1 MKKVLAFLI
10 FALLLVNCDKDSV
23 PPAKSSASGDPLQ
36 RKLQEIAG
44 SGATDCGRLKSQAP
58 DQLEPA
64 GNCAM
69 AASKKKQAFYVA
81 YEMPGLTVALAG
93 DSTGKLFS
101 VQQEQAAG
109 APSGT
114 ASSGN
119 ASEVVATPCTSELR
133 IAQSGRVTC
142 IPPGSM
148 GGSMMGG
155 AGPHGGQSMP
165 PASGASPHGG
175 MSMPPASGASP
186 HGGMSMPPA
195 SGASPHGGGSS
206 NLPSSHSNSAP

>member
-1 MKKVLAFLI
+1 
-10 FALLLVNCDKDSV
+10 
-23 PPAKSSASGDPLQ
+23 
-36 RKLQEIAG
+36 
-44 SGATDCGRLKSQAP
+44 
-58 DQLEPA
+58 
-64 GNCAM
+64 M

-109 APSGT
+109 APSGST
-114 ASSGN
+114 
-119 ASEVVATPCTSELR
+119 SEVVAAPCASELR

-148 GGSMMGG
+148 GGNMMGG
-155 AGPHGGQSMP
+155 VGPHGGQSIP

-175 MSMPPASGASP
+175 IIMPPASGANP
-186 HGGMSMPPA
+186 HGGMIMPPA
-195 SGASPHGGGSS
+195 SGANPHGGMIMPPAGAPNPHSGDSS

>member
-10 FALLLVNCDKDSV
+10 FSLLLVTCDRDSA

-44 SGATDCGRLKSQAP
+44 GSATDCGRLKSQAP

-64 GNCAM
+64 SNCAM

-81 YEMPGLTVALAG
+81 YEMPGLTVALVG
-93 DSTGKLFS
+93 DSSGKLFS
-101 VQQEQAAG
+101 VQQEHAG
-109 APSGT
+109 APSGST
-114 ASSGN
+114 
-119 ASEVVATPCTSELR
+119 SEVVAAPCASELR

-148 GGSMMGG
+148 GGNMMGG

-175 MSMPPASGASP
+175 MSMPPASGAN
-186 HGGMSMPPA
+186 
-195 SGASPHGGGSS
+195 PHGGGSS